1 HFGFPGRTQVYNE
14 VSWERM
20 FRIFPSNPVR
30 VPDGSWQS
38 NEGNVV
44 VSLRV
49 PWDIKDKC
57 WP

>member
-1 HFGFPGRTQVYNE
+1 
-14 VSWERM
+14 M

-49 PWDIKDKC
+49 PWDIKDKMLAMMAEDMGKLDEGKDLDI
-57 WP
+57 